1 MGEQMGRKNFTS
13 EQIINKLRE
22 AEIHI
27 NQGIS
32 IAEAS
37 RKIGIT
43 QQTYYRWRKEY
54 GGLRI
59 EQAKKLKNLEK
70 ENARLK
76 KLVADLSLDNAI
88 LKEAAEGNF

>member
-1 MGEQMGRKNFTS
+1 MVRKSFTP

-27 NQGIS
+27 NEGIS
-32 IAEAS
+32 ISEAS
-37 RKIGIT
+37 RKIGVT

-59 EQAKKLKNLEK
+59 EQAKKLKSLEK

-76 KLVADLSLDNAI
+76 KLVAELSLDNAI